1 MSGYQRYRHQG
12 GFTLIELMMVVVII
26 GILVGIALPSYQNS
40 ITKANRRTAQAD
52 LLAFSQAMEK
62 EYALQFTYANAVAGT
77 VYPATSPLDG
87 TVMYNLTIPSADAT
101 TYTLRA
107 TPVGRQAGDGILEIT
122 HLGRK
127 GWDKN
132 NDGDTADTGESS
144 WD

>member
-1 MSGYQRYRHQG
+1 MNRHGRYRAQS

-40 ITKANRRTAQAD
+40 ISKANRRTAQSD

-87 TVMYNLTIPSADAT
+87 DAMYNLTIVSADAA

-107 TPVGRQAGDGILEIT
+107 TPVGRQVGDGYLEIT
-122 HLGRK
+122 HLGQKR
-127 GWDKN
+127 WDRN
-132 NDGDTADTGESS
+132 NDADTADTDELS